1 MRNKYSFSE
10 FVKTAYSFVM
20 TKLTFPQARLVR
32 RPVYTR
38 GGRSIV
44 GAKGL
49 TTGRFCRFD
58 LDGRKKTLFIGD
70 SCEIG
75 DSVHIVALNK
85 VEIGNNVLSASK
97 VFISD
102 TNHGCYK
109 GVEISDHDMPPNE
122 RELVKG
128 ETYIGNNVWIGENA
142 VILAGSKIG
151 DGCVIGANTVVSKS
165 IPPNSIVV
173 GHNEVIRQY

>member
-1 MRNKYSFSE
+1 MRNKYSLSE
-10 FVKTAYSFVM
+10 FIKTAYSLLW
-20 TKLTFPQARLVR
+20 TKLFFPKARLIR
-32 RPVYTR
+32 RPIYIR
-38 GGRSIV
+38 GGGLV
-44 GAKGL
+44 GGKGL

-58 LDGRKKTLFIGD
+58 LEKKKKTLFIGD
-70 SCEIG
+70 NCEIG

-85 VEIGNNVLSASK
+85 VVIGDNLLAASK

-109 GVEISDHDMPPNE
+109 GKNKSNHDSRPNL
-122 RELVKG
+122 RKLVKG
-128 ETYIGNNVWIGENA
+128 KTYIGKNVWIGENA

-151 DGCVIGANTVVSKS
+151 DGCVVGANTVVSRV

-173 GHNEVIRQY
+173 GCNEIIRQY